1 VHIRLLRGFYLS
13 PTDVNTKVTGNQ
25 GKFEFQNGNALI
37 SEVRPS
43 GPALIGAV
51 KRTAGGGAYSAR
63 LLYGRLARVMQRERC
78 LSRLW

>member
-1 VHIRLLRGFYLS
+1 MHKRLTRGVYLS
-13 PTDVNTKVTGNQ
+13 PTYVSRKVTRKQ
-25 GKFEFQNGNALI
+25 GKSEFQNGNALI
-37 SEVRPS
+37 AEVRPG

-51 KRTAGGGAYSAR
+51 KRTAGGGACAAR